1 MKETEL
7 AQIFVDYLSDYD
19 LYFEV
24 DFYRSVDIVALKNNI
39 SAAFEVKT
47 SFNFKVLEQAI
58 ANREHFNYSYIAV
71 PEFGDS
77 YFKIQMCK
85 DYGLGLLVYRD
96 KYDYGS
102 RGKVAEYVKPKL
114 NRISNESLRSRLSK
128 SNKLSLPGSKSGDG
142 TKITAFGVTV
152 ESLTKYVARN
162 NGCTMKDAIQNISHH
177 YSSCT
182 VAVSCLARYIQK
194 GVIKNIELNKGK
206 LFVK

>member
-7 AQIFVDYLSDYD
+7 AQMFVDYLSGYD

-77 YFKIQMCK
+77 YFKIKMCK

-102 RGKVAEYVKPKL
+102 AGKVSEYVNPKL
-114 NRISNESLRSRLSK
+114 NRISNKLLRSRLSEK
-128 SNKLSLPGSKSGDG
+128 NKQSLPGSKSGVG

-152 ESLTKYVARN
+152 ESLKRYVERN
-162 NGCTMKDAIQNISHH
+162 QGCLLKEAIEAITHH

-182 VAVSCLARYIQK
+182 VARSCIARYIHED
-194 GVIKNIELNKGK
+194 VIKGLELNKGK
-206 LFVK
+206 LYIK